1 MAHVYTHGE
10 GHVGALCMLGTHVHA
25 HVCTHVCM
33 SIHMSIHMTH
43 VCMSRHVC
51 IHMSARQDKVDTAM
65 AYIVMAY
72 TGQSRQGMAY
82 IVMAYKV
89 TAYGRKKLTS
99 QWPVLMS
106 ARQDKVD
113 RAMKGMQPDIKGML
127 KGTYMRLDM
136 CADVCLDLR
145 AHSMCSDMCADIV

>member
-1 MAHVYTHGE
+1 MSTPMVRATWHIGYGILVM
-10 GHVGALCMLGTHVHA
+10 VGALCMLGTHVHA

-33 SIHMSIHMTH
+33 SIHVSRHMTH

-72 TGQSRQGMAY
+72 
-82 IVMAYKV
+82 KV
-89 TAYGRKKLTS
+89 TAYGRTKLTS

-113 RAMKGMQPDIKGML
+113 RAMEGMQPDIEGMVEQML

-136 CADVCLDLR
+136 CADVCFDLR
-145 AHSMCSDMCADIV
+145 AHSMCSDMCADIF